1 MSQMITQTTRTAN
14 KGEVV
19 VLRNM
24 HFVFVLLSEVG
35 KMNKKIKQISTKVN
49 KNL

>member
-24 HFVFVLLSEVG
+24 HFVFVLSEVG